1 MPNRLKAN
9 KSRVPK
15 IVRRPLVRLLILGGA
30 RSGKSRLAQDIAVRR
45 WQRPVYLATAEILDD
60 EMAARVRMHRRARA
74 LKLSDPGYAEARAHT
89 SRRAQ
94 RWRCVEEPLEIAKI
108 IRRGVPGTDGI
119 LVDCLT
125 IWLSNV
131 LLKEGRGAFARRR
144 DELVKALHQARQDVI
159 LVANEVG
166 MGVVPEYALGRTFR
180 DLAGWLNQS
189 MAKEAD
195 TVVFVAAG
203 LPLVLKGRLPE

>member
-1 MPNRLKAN
+1 MSKRPQIN
-9 KSRVPK
+9 KSLVSKAP
-15 IVRRPLVRLLILGGA
+15 RRSVVRLLILGGA
-30 RSGKSRLAQDIAVRR
+30 RSGKSHLAQDIAARR
-45 WQRPVYLATAEILDD
+45 WLRPVYLATAEILDD
-60 EMAARVRMHRRARA
+60 EMAARVHLHRKARA
-74 LKLSDPGYAEARAHT
+74 QH
-89 SRRAQ
+89 
-94 RWRCVEEPLEIAKI
+94 WRCVEEPMEIAKI
-108 IRRGVPGTDGI
+108 IRRGVPGMDGI

-144 DELVKALHQARQDVI
+144 DELVKALRQTRQDVI

-166 MGVVPEYALGRTFR
+166 MGVVPDNELGRTFR
-180 DLAGWLNQS
+180 DLAGWLNQAV
-189 MAKEAD
+189 AKEAD